1 MLKPGITLYYVRHG
15 ETDWNLAQRYQ
26 GRRDIPINATG
37 RAQAKQHG
45 LKLAAV
51 LAGRA
56 AALDYVASPLKR
68 ASETMEILRAE
79 LGLARGA
86 YRTDARL
93 LEMDYGSW
101 EGQLWHDMARLD
113 AAGYA
118 ARQADIWGWRPKDGE
133 SYQMVADRVGS
144 WLAEVERDSVV
155 VAHGGVSRVLRALL
169 GCLAPNEMMRLE
181 VPQDRILLLQA
192 GCTTWL

>member
-1 MLKPGITLYYVRHG
+1 MLKPGLTLYYVRHG

-37 RAQAKQHG
+37 RAQARQHG

-51 LAGRA
+51 LATRA
-56 AALDYVASPLKR
+56 AALDYVASPLNR
-68 ASETMEILRAE
+68 ARETMEILRAE
-79 LGLARGA
+79 LGLAPGG

-93 LEMDYGSW
+93 LEIDYGSW
-101 EGQLWHDMARLD
+101 EGQPWHDIARLD

-118 ARQADIWGWRPKDGE
+118 ARQADIWTWRPMGGE
-133 SYQMVADRVGS
+133 SYKMVADRVGS

-155 VAHGGVSRVLRALL
+155 VAHGGVSRALRACSNAWPPARSC
-169 GCLAPNEMMRLE
+169 GSRCR
-181 VPQDRILLLQA
+181 RI
-192 GCTTWL
+192 GSC